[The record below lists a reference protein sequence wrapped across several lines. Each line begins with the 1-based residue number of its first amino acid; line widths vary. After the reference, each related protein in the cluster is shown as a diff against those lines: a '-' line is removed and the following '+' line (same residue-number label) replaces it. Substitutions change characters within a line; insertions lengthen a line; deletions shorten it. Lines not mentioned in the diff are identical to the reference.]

1 MPKKKQVPPSRKR
14 YDQQHPTVSA
24 RVPLQIY
31 DQLQELKRL
40 SGKSLADVLK
50 EALGRQKPSAEV
62 IYIRGLAAG
71 REEASEMFRV
81 EYPCAICGVIIT
93 VKSSQEKE
101 AIASYM
107 QEHRWGHQACH
118 Q

>member
-1 MPKKKQVPPSRKR
+1 MPRKKQVPPSRKR

-31 DQLQELKRL
+31 DQLQLLKSL

-50 EALGRQKPSAEV
+50 EALGRQKPTTEV
-62 IYIRGLAAG
+62 AYIRGLVAG
-71 REEASEMFRV
+71 REEASEMYRV

-93 VKSSQEKE
+93 VKSSREKE

-107 QEHRWGHQACH
+107 VEHGWGHQACRR
-118 Q
+118 

>member
-1 MPKKKQVPPSRKR
+1 MPRKKQVPPSRKR

-50 EALGRQKPSAEV
+50 EALGRQKPSTETA
-62 IYIRGLAAG
+62 YNRGLAIG
-71 REEASEMFRV
+71 REEASQRFRV
-81 EYPCAICGVIIT
+81 DYHCAVCGNLIT
-93 VKSSQEKE
+93 VESSQEKE

-107 QEHRWGHQACH
+107 LDRGWGHRACY

>member
-31 DQLQELKRL
+31 DQLQRLKSL
-40 SGKSLADVLK
+40 SGKSLADVLM
-50 EALGRQKPSAEV
+50 EALNRQKPSTELA
-62 IYIRGLAAG
+62 YIRGLLAG
-71 REEASEMFRV
+71 REEASEFRV

-93 VKSSQEKE
+93 VKSSREKE

-107 QEHRWGHQACH
+107 VEHGWGHQACRR
-118 Q
+118 

>member
-1 MPKKKQVPPSRKR
+1 MPRKKQVPPSRKR

-50 EALGRQKPSAEV
+50 EALGRQKPSTETA
-62 IYIRGLAAG
+62 YIRGLAIG

-81 EYPCAICGVIIT
+81 EFPCAICGVICT
-93 VKSSQEKE
+93 VQSSQEKE

-107 QEHRWGHQACH
+107 VEHGWAHPSCH
-118 Q
+118 R